1 MATDISLL
9 NNVVQITV
17 DGGQPKAYVQAN
29 GTYSFNAAGDILN
42 LSLGGGSTYSIPI
55 ANLRIAGSG
64 SAPANAAA
72 AYTALSSVFQ
82 K

>member
-17 DGGQPKAYVQAN
+17 DGGQPRAFVQSN
-29 GTYSFNAAGDILN
+29 GSYFFNTAGNILSLN
-42 LSLGGGSTYSIPI
+42 LGGTQTYSIPI
-55 ANLRIAGSG
+55 ADLRIAGSG
-64 SAPANAAA
+64 TAPANAAA